1 MRSTPGWR
9 GYNLRMDT
17 AHSDNI
23 FVKILRGELPSH
35 GVYSDEDTYAFL
47 DIFPHAP
54 GHTLVVPRIY
64 SEHILEAS
72 EQEIAACL
80 RTVRRLIPAVIAAS
94 GAAGVTVLT
103 NMGREAGQ
111 MVPYL
116 HFHII
121 PRAAGSKLHGEQG
134 LQANEAELALI
145 AEKIRQELQR

>member
-1 MRSTPGWR
+1 
-9 GYNLRMDT
+9 MDSHT
-17 AHSDNI
+17 DNI
-23 FVKILRGELPSH
+23 FVRILRGELPSH
-35 GVYSDEDTYAFL
+35 AVYSDEDTYAFL

-72 EQEIAACL
+72 EREISACL
-80 RTVRRLIPAVIAAS
+80 CTVRRLIPAVVAAS
-94 GAAGVTVLT
+94 GAAGATVLT

-121 PRAAGSKLHGEQG
+121 PRAAGSKLHGELG
-134 LQANEAELALI
+134 GQADEKELVAMAAKIRAEL
-145 AEKIRQELQR
+145 ER